1 MSFDDIVGNAR
12 VKNILRSSLERERV
26 PGSLLFYGPQ
36 GVGKSEMALVLA
48 KALNCLNKKNDSCER
63 CSSCSAINKNRGTF
77 PDLIKIKTEKDIIG
91 IDQMRL
97 IKWAA
102 YLKPMIGKKRV
113 FIVEQAEKMNEE
125 ASNCLL
131 KVLEEPP
138 YFSHIILTTDSLFS
152 ILPTIRSRCQIL
164 KFAQISK
171 QDIQEELI
179 KRGTDV
185 GRAKI
190 ISLLVK
196 GSLKQALNFDWEEV
210 KDQRKRAFTLLSSFV
225 KGETTAAFFKKYSGM
240 RKGQFRENIK
250 PLLEIMSSFCRDIIL
265 LKVGES
271 GQLLM
276 NLDYI
281 KKLSKI
287 EKNLSL
293 KEALDLSRVIEES
306 LLLTDRNINKKVLM
320 NSITINIMDRE
331 NV

>member
-12 VKNILRSSLERERV
+12 VKNILRRSLERERV

-48 KALNCLNKKNDSCER
+48 KALNCLNKKNDSCEK
-63 CSSCSAINKNRGTF
+63 CSSCLAINKNRGAF
-77 PDLIKIKTEKDIIG
+77 PDVIKIKTEKNIIG

-138 YFSHIILTTDSLFS
+138 FFSHIILTTDNLFS

-179 KRGTDV
+179 KRGTEG

-190 ISLLVK
+190 ISLLVR
-196 GSLKQALNFDWEEV
+196 GSLKQALEFDWEEAE
-210 KDQRKRAFTLLSSFV
+210 DQRKRAFTLLSSFV
-225 KGETTAAFFKKYSGM
+225 EGKTTAAFFKKYSGM
-240 RKGQFRENIK
+240 RKEQFRENIK

-265 LKVGES
+265 LKAGES
-271 GQLLM
+271 SQLLM

-293 KEALDLSRVIEES
+293 KETLDLLRVIEES